1 MPRVK
6 KHCPRTLAEA
16 VDKLMAT
23 MSDQD
28 RLALKATPRDEL
40 IRNHLGLEVYIRNE
54 FGLWHEESELLHS
67 LTPGDSPEDPDD
79 ASLTI
84 LEALWT
90 RLQH

>member
-6 KHCPRTLAEA
+6 KRKPRTLAEA
-16 VDKLMAT
+16 VDKLMAM

-28 RLALKATPRDEL
+28 RLAVKATPRDEL
-40 IRNHLGLEVYIRNE
+40 IRHYLGLESYIRNE
-54 FGLWHEESELLHS
+54 FGLWQEDSELLHS
-67 LTPGDSPEDPDD
+67 LTPGSSPEDPDD

-90 RLQH
+90 KLQH